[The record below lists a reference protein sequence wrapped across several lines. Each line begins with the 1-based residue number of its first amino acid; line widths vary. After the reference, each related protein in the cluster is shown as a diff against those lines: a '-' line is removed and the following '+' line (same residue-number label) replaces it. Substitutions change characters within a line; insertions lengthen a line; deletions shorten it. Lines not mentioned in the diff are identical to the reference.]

1 MSHTLVRRPQRRPI
15 SAGGMTAL
23 ALSLALAFSLAPQ
36 QVRAQDAAVNVSIA
50 AQPLGDALLKLG
62 QQTSLQVFFSPDLVA
77 GLAAR
82 PVSGRL
88 APEEAL
94 RQLLTGT
101 DIQYTRN
108 GNNVRLSRPV
118 AEATTLEPVTVSAGI
133 LGTLAEPYAG
143 GQVATGGSLGLLGS
157 TDVMDT
163 PFSTVNY
170 TSDLL
175 YNEQARTLADVVVN
189 DASVRMTTSTG
200 GFSDDFQIRGFAVN
214 SGDVS
219 VNGLY
224 GLVSSSRV
232 PVQIMERV
240 EVLKGPGTLMRGIP
254 PEGSVGGAIN
264 IVTKRAEDEP
274 LTRVTASYM
283 SESNFTGQIDMG
295 RRFGENNAWG
305 VRFNGA
311 KRGGEATVSGG
322 DQQLDMG
329 ALGLDYRGE
338 RLRWSLDAIYQEY
351 DTDSFRGQM
360 GFLDAD
366 IPKAPKGD
374 TNLFPGAKLT
384 QRDQTIMSRLEY
396 DFTDHITA
404 HIGAGY
410 RDGKN
415 RQLLPWTAGADANGD
430 FTIYNYYYDSYSKTF
445 SGDTGLTATF
455 QTGPVGHRVAFGVTR
470 MAQENGNSFTTGG
483 MGNSN
488 IYDPAPLPALPAERL
503 RPAKTDD
510 TTLTSYA
517 LADTLSFMQDRVL
530 LTLGARHQTVNV
542 DSVSSED
549 YRSSAVSPVVGLV
562 VKPLRNVSVYA
573 NFTKGLTSG
582 GTVPL
587 GYGYANEGDT
597 LKPYKSK
604 SAEAGVKVDWGS
616 ITTTAA
622 LFQIERPSA
631 YANDDNLY
639 GYFGE
644 QRNRGLELN
653 AFGEIVPSLRVL
665 ASATFINSELT
676 KTQDGVNQGNR
687 AQGVPS
693 RAFSLGL
700 DWDVPGVQGLAVNG
714 RAIYTSAVYL
724 DNAHEKRLPGV
735 TRFDLGARYRTE
747 IAGKEVVLRA
757 NVENVADKRYWLAA
771 GQNGSNGYASYA
783 AGRTYMLSASV
794 NF

>member
-1 MSHTLVRRPQRRPI
+1 
-15 SAGGMTAL
+15 
-23 ALSLALAFSLAPQ
+23 
-36 QVRAQDAAVNVSIA
+36 
-50 AQPLGDALLKLG
+50 
-62 QQTSLQVFFSPDLVA
+62 
-77 GLAAR
+77 
-82 PVSGRL
+82 
-88 APEEAL
+88 
-94 RQLLTGT
+94 
-101 DIQYTRN
+101 
-108 GNNVRLSRPV
+108 
-118 AEATTLEPVTVSAGI
+118 
-133 LGTLAEPYAG
+133 
-143 GQVATGGSLGLLGS
+143 
-157 TDVMDT
+157 
-163 PFSTVNY
+163 
-170 TSDLL
+170 
-175 YNEQARTLADVVVN
+175 
-189 DASVRMTTSTG
+189 
-200 GFSDDFQIRGFAVN
+200 
-214 SGDVS
+214 
-219 VNGLY
+219 
-224 GLVSSSRV
+224 
-232 PVQIMERV
+232 
-240 EVLKGPGTLMRGIP
+240 
-254 PEGSVGGAIN
+254 
-264 IVTKRAEDEP
+264 
-274 LTRVTASYM
+274 
-283 SESNFTGQIDMG
+283 
-295 RRFGENNAWG
+295 
-305 VRFNGA
+305 
-311 KRGGEATVSGG
+311 
-322 DQQLDMG
+322 MG

-455 QTGPVGHRVAFGVTR
+455 RTGPVGHRVAFGVTR

-587 GYGYANEGDT
+587 GYGYENEGDT

-616 ITTTAA
+616 LTTTAA

-653 AFGEIVPSLRVL
+653 AFGEIVPSLRVM

-747 IAGKEVVLRA
+747 VAGKEVVLRA